1 MTNSIAPQSWASS
14 EFADARL
21 GDRRLHAR
29 LVAMAAQIAEAPA
42 GTVTEVF
49 PESADREGAYRFV
62 ENDAIDPI
70 EIGRAALRSCLQRAA
85 GFPFFFVPV
94 DESSITLTDRGQEHG
109 LGRVGTT
116 KCCARG
122 LEVISAI
129 GVAPDGTPI
138 GYAGQHYW
146 ARVGGLTKK
155 YRKKRTIEQK
165 ETRHWLTT
173 IGRVE
178 TERREVEGSARPWYQ
193 LDRGG
198 DFKELIEWAADT
210 DAWLTVRANANRVV
224 RDAEARHLWS
234 AMDVAP
240 LLGSYDFEVSKSHG
254 REAREAHI
262 EVRAK
267 KVELQIHVPKKRTKR
282 GKYRARGERLRFI
295 EMWAVLAREVG
306 TVPRDEE
313 PIEWLLLT
321 NRPVKSLSMAKLVI
335 RGYSYRWRIED
346 FHRTWKTTCR
356 VEDAQLRSAGA
367 VERWAV
373 TLAVVAMRIQRL
385 MYLART
391 QPELPA
397 TEELTRD
404 EIDAL
409 LLHKQPK
416 KFNTDFMPTIGE
428 AVTWIA
434 EMGGY
439 TGKSSG
445 GPPGAQTTG
454 RGLQR
459 LLMAARTVAAMRRV
473 RSDQ

>member
-1 MTNSIAPQSWASS
+1 
-14 EFADARL
+14 
-21 GDRRLHAR
+21 
-29 LVAMAAQIAEAPA
+29 
-42 GTVTEVF
+42 
-49 PESADREGAYRFV
+49 
-62 ENDAIDPI
+62 
-70 EIGRAALRSCLQRAA
+70 
-85 GFPFFFVPV
+85 
-94 DESSITLTDRGQEHG
+94 
-109 LGRVGTT
+109 
-116 KCCARG
+116 
-122 LEVISAI
+122 
-129 GVAPDGTPI
+129 
-138 GYAGQHYW
+138 
-146 ARVGGLTKK
+146 
-155 YRKKRTIEQK
+155 
-165 ETRHWLTT
+165 
-173 IGRVE
+173 
-178 TERREVEGSARPWYQ
+178 
-193 LDRGG
+193 
-198 DFKELIEWAADT
+198 
-210 DAWLTVRANANRVV
+210 
-224 RDAEARHLWS
+224 
-234 AMDVAP
+234 MDVTP

-313 PIEWLLLT
+313 PVEWLLLT

-404 EIDAL
+404 EIGCAAGPGRWSAL
-409 LLHKQPK
+409 RAVLELHRAFARLPCTSTCPQ
-416 KFNTDFMPTIGE
+416 
-428 AVTWIA
+428 
-434 EMGGY
+434 
-439 TGKSSG
+439 SSLPSARRG
-445 GPPGAQTTG
+445 RPHRWQTG
-454 RGLQR
+454 RLRQSSSPVLTSESSVWILCFTGL
-459 LLMAARTVAAMRRV
+459 AADSVQLPGRALDNRPDRRA
-473 RSDQ
+473 